1 MLKRIVLAL
10 SLASIGGVG
19 NTHAQEPENTQPTGG
34 LSVELNAL
42 QPTAN
47 GCRFTFIVSN
57 NLEAELTSVGFELV
71 LFDKA
76 GMVSRMTI
84 VDFKDLPHAKTKVRQ
99 FDFSGVDCANL
110 GRVLINDATECKGT
124 DLEPGACIR
133 ALTTH
138 TRTDVSFG
146 T

>member
-1 MLKRIVLAL
+1 MLKRMVFAL
-10 SLASIGGVG
+10 SLASIAGVG
-19 NTHAQEPENTQPTGG
+19 TAHAQEPDSSQHAGR
-34 LSVELNAL
+34 LLVELNAL

-57 NLEAELTSVGFELV
+57 NLEAELASVGFELV

-84 VDFKDLPHAKTKVRQ
+84 VDFKDLPQAKTKVRQ

-124 DLEPGACIR
+124 GLEPGTCIR
-133 ALTTH
+133 ALSTQ
-138 TRTDVSFG
+138 TREDISFG
-146 T
+146 S

>member
-10 SLASIGGVG
+10 SLTAMGGVG
-19 NTHAQEPENTQPTGG
+19 NTHAQEPEETRSSGS

-47 GCRFTFIVSN
+47 GCRFTFIVAN

-71 LFDKA
+71 LFDKG

-84 VDFKDLPHAKTKVRQ
+84 VDFKDLPRAKTKVRQ

-110 GRVLINDATECKGT
+110 GRVLINDATECTG
-124 DLEPGACIR
+124 DGLAPGVCIR

-138 TRTDVSFG
+138 TRTEVSFG